1 MPVQT
6 LFRMLFTKNSKT
18 CLQEEVLFQERSSH
32 LSVKSVQEK
41 YSELL
46 RVIDKQS
53 ETSLTLREHF
63 FLTQYHKSYQNE
75 INGLSL
81 RGLAKTSGAKF

>member
-1 MPVQT
+1 M
-6 LFRMLFTKNSKT
+6 LFRANYKA
-18 CLQEEVLFQERSSH
+18 CLQEEVLFQDSTLQLPVSR
-32 LSVKSVQEK
+32 VQEK

-81 RGLAKTSGAKF
+81 RGLAKTGDANIK